1 MLQTGITAI
10 IDIELYRYIYVYQ
23 VFKQRNVTVN
33 FVAIV
38 ADTEY
43 KM

>member
-23 VFKQRNVTVN
+23 VFNKETWP
-33 FVAIV
+33 
-38 ADTEY
+38 
-43 KM
+43 